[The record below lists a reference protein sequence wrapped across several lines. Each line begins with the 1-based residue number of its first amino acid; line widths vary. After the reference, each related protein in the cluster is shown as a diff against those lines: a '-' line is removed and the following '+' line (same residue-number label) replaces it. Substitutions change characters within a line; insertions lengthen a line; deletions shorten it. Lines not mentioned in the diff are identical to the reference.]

1 MIHIDLPYLAPT
13 MTMLL
18 ILNCGSIL
26 SIGFEKAYALQND
39 LNIGVSEIISTYVY
53 KVGIINRDVSF
64 STAIDLFNSVV
75 NSILLITVNAIT
87 GKMSGNS
94 LW

>member
-1 MIHIDLPYLAPT
+1 MPASPFLFMDAIR
-13 MTMLL
+13 
-18 ILNCGSIL
+18 
-26 SIGFEKAYALQND
+26 FENITKAF
-39 LNIGVSEIISTYVY
+39 GT
-53 KVGIINRDVSF
+53 KVVANRDVSF